1 MNGLE
6 AVLEAISALE
16 ACGIPYILVGSF
28 STNAYGIPRSTQD
41 ADFVIEL
48 GETSIGDLAR
58 RLAPSI
64 RIDPQMSFE
73 TVTMSRRYVAEV
85 VGTAFKIEFFLLTD
99 DPYSQERFRRRQ
111 LVSALDRPVWLPT
124 PEDVIVTKLHWARL
138 ANRSKDRDD
147 ARDVIA
153 VQRDGIDW
161 AYVHR
166 WCDEHGTRAL
176 LDEIRA
182 SIPPI

>member
-1 MNGLE
+1 MTGTE
-6 AVLEAISALE
+6 AVLTAIAALE
-16 ACGIPYILVGSF
+16 SCGIPYILVGSF
-28 STNAYGIPRSTQD
+28 STNAYGIPRSTED

-48 GETSIGDLAR
+48 GEISITELAR

-85 VGTAFKIEFFLLTD
+85 VGTAFKIEFFLLKD

-111 LVSALDRPVWLPT
+111 LVTALDRQVWLPT
-124 PEDVIVTKLHWARL
+124 PEDVIVTKLHWAL
-138 ANRSKDRDD
+138 LINRPKDRDD

-153 VQRDGIDW
+153 VQRDRIDW
-161 AYVHR
+161 DYVYR